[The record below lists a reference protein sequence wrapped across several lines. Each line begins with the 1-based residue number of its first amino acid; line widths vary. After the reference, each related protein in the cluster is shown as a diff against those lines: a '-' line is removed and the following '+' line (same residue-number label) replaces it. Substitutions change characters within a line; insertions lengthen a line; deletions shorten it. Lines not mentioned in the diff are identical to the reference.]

1 MVPSASIII
10 PTYNRADI
18 LGDSI
23 RSVLNQTY
31 EDLEL
36 IVVDDASTDNT
47 DDVVRGFDDDR
58 IKYLGHTEN
67 RGAPAARNT
76 GIAEAEGDFVAFQ
89 DSDDEWL
96 PTKLEKQMQ
105 AFRRTSSDVGVVYT
119 GMLRIVDGER
129 RYIPY
134 PGVEQTDGDIRRSL
148 SRQNFIPTQVATVR
162 RECFDEVGDFD
173 ENAWPLSD
181 WELWIRISKRFRFE
195 LVDEALV
202 TGEVRSD
209 SISKNARKKA
219 EVRERIVDKHR
230 EFFDEGSLARQLFYI
245 GHGFTKLGETSRGR
259 AYLRQAVQV
268 EPNVRHV
275 GALLLSVLGS
285 NAYRGLYRYYT
296 RNSSIL
302 SGVVVD

>member
-1 MVPSASIII
+1 
-10 PTYNRADI
+10 
-18 LGDSI
+18 
-23 RSVLNQTY
+23 
-31 EDLEL
+31 L
-36 IVVDDASTDNT
+36 IVIDDGSTDDT
-47 DDVVRGFDDDR
+47 DEVVRGFDDDR
-58 IKYLGHTEN
+58 IKYLRHDEN
-67 RGAPAARNT
+67 RGTPAARNT

-96 PTKLEKQMQ
+96 STKLKKQMRAFGQ
-105 AFRRTSSDVGVVYT
+105 APSDVGVVYT

-134 PGVEQTDGDIRRSL
+134 SSVERTEGDIRRSL

-162 RECFDEVGDFD
+162 RKCFDEVGDFD

-181 WELWIRISKRFRFE
+181 WELWIRISKRFQFE

-209 SISKNARKKA
+209 SISKNAHKKVEA
-219 EVRERIVDKHR
+219 RERIVDKHR

-245 GHGFTKLGETSRGR
+245 GHGFMKLGETSRGR

-275 GALLLSVLGS
+275 GAFLLSVLGS

-296 RNSSIL
+296 RNSSML
-302 SGVVVD
+302 SGAVAD